1 MKAASRR
8 KRPDD
13 RGRPAGFSSQSGT
26 DEALLRQLTAGGRA
40 LSDLR
45 LENGDL
51 RRELTAVQEKD
62 RRLWEQ
68 QAETR
73 ALRAEYGDVTAALDA
88 AACERVEDAAAHEH
102 ALGEMEAHLTL
113 VMDERAQTAEQLRRT
128 VGLLAQ
134 KHEEIAEVRDSLR
147 QAGVAHERGLEAQ
160 RAAAAAA
167 ARQAGAAAS
176 ALAAANA
183 DGAAKLAAASSQ
195 WQRSMAQVQQ
205 EAAEAEAHEKVAVSE
220 ARQAFVEH
228 EKEEVEVLLAERV
241 AETEAAARAA
251 REAREAELRRE
262 REALEATIAQLRAQL
277 AQREAAAAALED
289 QTALEGGRAE
299 ARREAQQQA
308 ASAELADVRAELQKA
323 KSKVCAI
330 M

>member
-1 MKAASRR
+1 MKAARR

-26 DEALLRQLTAGGRA
+26 DEALLRQLTAGGRE

-51 RRELTAVQEKD
+51 RRELTRVLEKD

-73 ALRAEYGDVTAALDA
+73 ALRAEYDDVTAALDA
-88 AACERVEDAAAHEH
+88 AACERVEDAAAHGH
-102 ALGEMEAHLTL
+102 ALGEMEAHL
-113 VMDERAQTAEQLRRT
+113 VMVETRAGEQLRRT
-128 VGLLAQ
+128 VGMLAQ
-134 KHEEIAEVRDSLR
+134 KHEELAEAKDALR
-147 QAGVAHERGLEAQ
+147 QAGVAHARGLEAQ

-176 ALAAANA
+176 ALSKANA
-183 DGAAKLAAASSQ
+183 DGAAKLAAATSQ
-195 WQRSMAQVQQ
+195 WQRSMAKVQQ
-205 EAAEAEAHEKVAVSE
+205 EAAEAGAHEKVAVAE
-220 ARQAFVEH
+220 ARQVFVEH
-228 EKEEVEVLLAERV
+228 EKEEVEVLLAERL
-241 AETEAAARAA
+241 AEAEAASRAA
-251 REAREAELRRE
+251 REALEAELRRE
-262 REALEATIAQLRAQL
+262 HGALEATIAQLRAQL
-277 AQREAAAAALED
+277 AQREAAAAALEG
-289 QTALEGGRAE
+289 QTAQEGRRAE

-323 KSKVCAI
+323 KSRVCTI